1 MTRDLSNI
9 FSNHSLA
16 SLEETLADNEFVTLT
31 PAGRQQLQQASK
43 VSCDWLGYNDTNP

>member
-1 MTRDLSNI
+1 MSNI
-9 FSNHSLA
+9 APNPSLA

-43 VSCDWLGYNDTNP
+43 VSCDWWKLVSISRH